1 MKNIFLS
8 ILCAFSLCISA
19 SSFAEDQTAPNPKEG
34 GTLKGAAAGG
44 LGGAVVGHPV
54 AGAAVA
60 VGGVIGHHRRHKT
73 KKEARKSQEQAQSAG

>member
-44 LGGAVVGHPV
+44 LSGAVVGHPV
-54 AGAAVA
+54 AA